1 MINLGFDSYFF
12 RVILLDML
20 RRMSLAEV
28 KDILKSWRE
37 DNTRKSDEIIEYWED
52 TIRDEIDDLG
62 KGYLLLSL

>member
-1 MINLGFDSYFF
+1 
-12 RVILLDML
+12 ML

-52 TIRDEIDDLG
+52 SIRDEIDDLG
-62 KGYLLLSL
+62 KCHFI